1 MIFSQAGDLPH
12 HIYCK
17 VDMAHTR
24 LAKTGFEDC
33 VWFGLNSTHG
43 RLWGCN
49 VLLECGAIY
58 RNVPIHKLAWGAD
71 PQLVWGPEDA
81 QVWDCYGPQ
90 YTLLEYKY
98 LASTDVE
105 TRKAG
110 LGQYLCTAAP
120 IGDGYSREPSQA
132 KEFTFIRLENGRFA
146 VLPTDHIIVHETSFT
161 NARWPD
167 DIKRQTET
175 YSCEN
180 ADDCFGGRAE
190 T

>member
-12 HIYCK
+12 HIYCQ

-49 VLLECGAIY
+49 VLLE
-58 RNVPIHKLAWGAD
+58 WG
-71 PQLVWGPEDA
+71 G
-81 QVWDCYGPQ
+81 
-90 YTLLEYKY
+90 
-98 LASTDVE
+98 
-105 TRKAG
+105 
-110 LGQYLCTAAP
+110 
-120 IGDGYSREPSQA
+120 
-132 KEFTFIRLENGRFA
+132 GRFA

-161 NARWPD
+161 NAKWPD